1 METVDAWKQM
11 KRFLKPRSL
20 IPALV
25 QCNQPVDPKQVKT
38 CNFTCVFNVT
48 NMLAMRTHHVC
59 MCTNAGTYKLLLFV
73 LHVVVAR
80 LCT

>member
-25 QCNQPVDPKQVKT
+25 QCNQPADPKQVKT
-38 CNFTCVFNVT
+38 CSTCVCNVT
-48 NMLAMRTHHVC
+48 NMLAMFTPHVC
-59 MCTNAGTYKLLLFV
+59 LMYLQGSQALYLSYVSN
-73 LHVVVAR
+73 
-80 LCT
+80 